1 MRLFSGICCQCDR
14 RRSPPLS
21 CTSIWQTRGS
31 STVRLL
37 SCPKNRPQGRSSPDP
52 SRATIPAWL
61 NAVESFHIRVE
72 VQGRCVGQP
81 SDETRSTSCQATTA
95 SQTVPGPERH
105 SEQPIVSE
113 TSRSTEASPLSCL
126 LAVINVGSLQPSIE
140 LLRPSWQVPEVGF
153 PGRTPC
159 GLSDRRY
166 RWTTGPLA
174 EVGPCTSGVLVLSGD
189 LVRRCFK
196 TSTSPLK
203 NTQYSHMVLPN
214 DCFER
219 PNMFF

>member
-1 MRLFSGICCQCDR
+1 
-14 RRSPPLS
+14 
-21 CTSIWQTRGS
+21 
-31 STVRLL
+31 
-37 SCPKNRPQGRSSPDP
+37 
-52 SRATIPAWL
+52 L

-81 SDETRSTSCQATTA
+81 NDETRSTSCQATTA

-113 TSRSTEASPLSCL
+113 TNRSTEASPLSCL

-140 LLRPSWQVPEVGF
+140 LLRPSWQVPEVGL

-166 RWTTGPLA
+166 RWTTGPASRGRTLHIR
-174 EVGPCTSGVLVLSGD
+174 GFGF
-189 LVRRCFK
+189 VRRSCPALFQDV
-196 TSTSPLK
+196 
-203 NTQYSHMVLPN
+203 NIATQKHAVFPHGSS
-214 DCFER
+214 ER
-219 PNMFF
+219 LL